1 MWSKLLHPAQ
11 AAKPNSRELHAS
23 DDALSGP
30 PAPDPASQKVRF
42 IDFTPF
48 LIAICKGK
56 MYNRAPMPQN
66 REVKQ
71 RATAML
77 TRISLGDDADS
88 SALSALLYDE
98 LRELAQSMMNNER
111 ANHTLQPTALVHEV
125 FLRLINA
132 QDLEIN
138 SQDHFFILAAQV
150 MRRVLIDHA
159 RGVNRIKRGGGKEQ
173 IPLTIADPESDQ
185 PIDPS
190 ELLAIDEA
198 IERLRALDERKAKIV
213 ELRFFAG
220 LDEESAA
227 RVLGIARSTASSD
240 WRFAR
245 AWLLRELA
253 DHRDDE
259 PDRGT
264 TP

>member
-1 MWSKLLHPAQ
+1 MFIVFGLCIAESPPRSLRDSITTH
-11 AAKPNSRELHAS
+11 LHATTKP
-23 DDALSGP
+23 DAPNQPSQNPSFLSFV
-30 PAPDPASQKVRF
+30 A
-42 IDFTPF
+42 F
-48 LIAICKGK
+48 LIVICKGDL
-56 MYNRAPMPQN
+56 YNQRIMSPE

-77 TRISLGDDADS
+77 TRLSRGDEADS
-88 SALSALLYDE
+88 GALSALLYDE
-98 LRELAQSMMNNER
+98 LRQLAQGMMLSER
-111 ANHTLQPTALVHEV
+111 PNHTLQPTALVHEV

-138 SQDHFFILAAQV
+138 SKDHFFLLAAQV

-159 RGVNRIKRGGGKEQ
+159 RGANRIKRGRDHSH
-173 IPLTIADPESDQ
+173 IPITIADPESDQ

-190 ELLAIDEA
+190 DLLAIDEA
-198 IERLRALDERKAKIV
+198 IERLRALDERKAKLV

-220 LDEESAA
+220 LDEENAA
-227 RVLGIARSTASSD
+227 RILGISRSTASSD

-253 DHRDDE
+253 DHRDED
-259 PDRGT
+259 PAA
-264 TP
+264 

>member
-1 MWSKLLHPAQ
+1 
-11 AAKPNSRELHAS
+11 
-23 DDALSGP
+23 
-30 PAPDPASQKVRF
+30 
-42 IDFTPF
+42 
-48 LIAICKGK
+48 
-56 MYNRAPMPQN
+56 MYNQSTMPQK

-77 TRISLGDDADS
+77 TRISNGDDAES
-88 SALSALLYDE
+88 GALSALLYDE
-98 LRELAQSMMNNER
+98 LRELAQGMMNHER
-111 ANHTLQPTALVHEV
+111 PNHTLQPTALVHEV

-138 SQDHFFILAAQV
+138 SQDHFFMLAAQV

-159 RGVNRIKRGGGKEQ
+159 RGANRIKRGGDQ
-173 IPLTIADPESDQ
+173 HHIPLTIADPESDQ

-198 IERLRALDERKAKIV
+198 IERLRALDERKAKVV

-220 LDEESAA
+220 LDEQAVA

-253 DHRDDE
+253 DHRDE
-259 PDRGT
+259 
-264 TP
+264 TPSP

>member
-1 MWSKLLHPAQ
+1 
-11 AAKPNSRELHAS
+11 
-23 DDALSGP
+23 
-30 PAPDPASQKVRF
+30 
-42 IDFTPF
+42 
-48 LIAICKGK
+48 
-56 MYNRAPMPQN
+56 MYNHSTMPQK

-77 TRISLGDDADS
+77 TRISNGDDADS
-88 SALSALLYDE
+88 GALSALLYDE
-98 LRELAQSMMNNER
+98 LRELAQGMMNHER
-111 ANHTLQPTALVHEV
+111 PNHTLQPTALVHEV

-138 SQDHFFILAAQV
+138 SQDHFFMLAAQV

-159 RGVNRIKRGGGKEQ
+159 RGANRIKRGGNQ
-173 IPLTIADPESDQ
+173 QHISLTIADPESDQ

-198 IERLRALDERKAKIV
+198 IERLRALDERKAKVV

-220 LDEESAA
+220 LDEQAVA

-253 DHRDDE
+253 DHRDQS
-259 PDRGT
+259 PS
-264 TP
+264 P